1 MESSMKNR
9 HDLETLRLSAERCRH
24 LAERASD
31 SEASEALMRIAAEIE
46 TALPVLEDDVASAQ
60 R

>member
-1 MESSMKNR
+1 MKNR